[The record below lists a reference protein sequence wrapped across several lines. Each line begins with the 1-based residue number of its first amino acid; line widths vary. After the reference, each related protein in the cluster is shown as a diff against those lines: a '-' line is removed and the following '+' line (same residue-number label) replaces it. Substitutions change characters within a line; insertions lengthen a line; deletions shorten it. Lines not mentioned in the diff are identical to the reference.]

1 MSNIDDDAKEFD
13 DLNMPSDGMPDPTAP
28 GPTTQPPLA
37 EDAKAVDD
45 LVESVAAED
54 DDTDEPAPKRDG
66 LGSKLVLAS
75 PFTVMLAISLL
86 AIVVALLCLIREW
99 GTYDYQRKPPKT
111 LTMSRIE
118 SVRSELPGSPENR
131 FGLGVR
137 RTS

>member
-28 GPTTQPPLA
+28 DPTTQPPVD

-45 LVESVAAED
+45 LVESVVAED
-54 DDTDEPAPKRDG
+54 DDTDEPAPKKDG
-66 LGSKLVLAS
+66 LGSKLALAS

-86 AIVVALLCLIREW
+86 AIGVALLCLMLEW
-99 GTYDYQRKPPKT
+99 GTYKYQRKPPKT

-118 SVRSELPGSPENR
+118 NVRSELPGYPDNR
-131 FGLGVR
+131 FDLNVF
-137 RTS
+137 RT